1 MASLPAEKSE
11 YIDGMIKANN
21 FTTLDSYHRAHAYGT
36 VNFDK
41 NSFKC
46 NLSPRA
52 VQTSYLN
59 GSNVLY

>member
-1 MASLPAEKSE
+1 MV
-11 YIDGMIKANN
+11 KANN

-41 NSFKC
+41 SSLYN

-52 VQTSYLN
+52 VQTSYIN
-59 GSNVLY
+59 GTNVLY